1 MNDTQQQ
8 NASALVTLGAIL
20 ASGID
25 LAGATI
31 EQVIA
36 SLFGVPVFTSSVG
49 DVFDT
54 KDPNGTGATWVGR
67 RMATA
72 SVPLCILG
80 HEIGINFR
88 CTVYRDLSPNG
99 EDYAIRASLPQGA
112 SKYQSAF
119 EGNDQLVAALRY
131 HVADHADRWLAEQA
145 KTARPSVA
153 SSPLG
158 QPRLVVRKIA
168 KPEGTA
174 PTTTPSVTT
183 PEALK
188 GMSEADYNAL
198 RARIEAELKAG
209 TTPAQLA
216 EQTAAAATTTEQ
228 AQAPAATAPAAAQ
241 TDAKQGKRK

>member
-1 MNDTQQQ
+1 MENTQQQ
-8 NASALVTLGAIL
+8 NAAVTPLTLSAIL
-20 ASGID
+20 AAGID
-25 LAGATI
+25 LSAATI
-31 EQVIA
+31 EQITSA
-36 SLFGVPVFTSSVG
+36 LFGAPVFTSSVG

-99 EDYAIRASLPQGA
+99 EDYAVRASLPQGA

-145 KTARPSVA
+145 KIARPTA
-153 SSPLG
+153 HTATANA
-158 QPRLVVRKIA
+158 QPRLVVRKLA
-168 KPEGTA
+168 KPA
-174 PTTTPSVTT
+174 AATTTPSVTT
-183 PEALK
+183 PETLR
-188 GMSEADYNAL
+188 GMTEAEYNAL

-209 TTPAQLA
+209 TTPAQMA
-216 EQTAAAATTTEQ
+216 ENAQTAAAAPTVE
-228 AQAPAATAPAAAQ
+228 AQAPPAAPEAPKAPA
-241 TDAKQGKRK
+241 TGKPRK